1 MGFSRQECWSGLP
14 FPFPGNHPDP
24 GVKPRSPAL
33 QADSLLT
40 KLRGK
45 WKMNYIKGTNML
57 WRIDFLMGKCF
68 YYFYN
73 SFTNTMIWV
82 VRSIPDFKSGFSKK
96 MQDEPGVCSVK
107 KDSKMI
113 GNLPEIC
120 LNRFLLFKY
129 GMIWSSKIVIMMDL
143 IYQTK

>member
-1 MGFSRQECWSGLP
+1 
-14 FPFPGNHPDP
+14 
-24 GVKPRSPAL
+24 
-33 QADSLLT
+33 
-40 KLRGK
+40 
-45 WKMNYIKGTNML
+45 
-57 WRIDFLMGKCF
+57 MGKCF

>member
-1 MGFSRQECWSGLP
+1 MGFSRQEYWSGLP

-68 YYFYN
+68 YFFYN

-96 MQDEPGVCSVK
+96 IQDEPGVCSVK